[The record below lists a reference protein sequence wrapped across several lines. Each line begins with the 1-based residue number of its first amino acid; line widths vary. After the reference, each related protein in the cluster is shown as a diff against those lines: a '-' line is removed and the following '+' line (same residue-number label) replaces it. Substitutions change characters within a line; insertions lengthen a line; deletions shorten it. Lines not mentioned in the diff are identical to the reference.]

1 MTDEQTT
8 NPQDMAMTDVVA
20 KKSTYGIGDKLQ
32 FIYSEIWAFFFPI
45 IAAALTSVG
54 RAAIAS
60 VQAAVVE
67 AEQAFGAGEGA
78 KKFEFAVERVK
89 TDLSGQGFIIG
100 VDVGIKLINA
110 LVNVAAQ
117 KVS

>member
-1 MTDEQTT
+1 MSEQTT
-8 NPQDMAMTDVVA
+8 QQDMAMTDVVA

-32 FIYSEIWAFFFPI
+32 FIFSEIWAFFFPI
-45 IAAALTSVG
+45 IAAALTTVG
-54 RAAIAS
+54 RAAVTS

-67 AEQAFGAGEGA
+67 AEQTFGAGEGG
-78 KKFEFAVERVK
+78 KKFDFAVDKVK
-89 TDLSGQGFIIG
+89 TDLAGQGFLIG

-110 LVNVAAQ
+110 LINIAAQ

>member
-1 MTDEQTT
+1 MSDQETQA
-8 NPQDMAMTDVVA
+8 QDMAMTDVVA
-20 KKSTYGIGDKLQ
+20 KQSEYGIGDKLQ
-32 FIYSEIWAFFFPI
+32 FIFSEIWAFFWPI
-45 IAAALTSVG
+45 LAAAMTSVG

-60 VQAAVVE
+60 VQTAVVD
-67 AEQAFGAGEGA
+67 AEQTFGAGEGG

-89 TDLSGQGFIIG
+89 TDLSGQGFLIG

-110 LVNVAAQ
+110 LINIAAQ

>member
-1 MTDEQTT
+1 MSEQTT
-8 NPQDMAMTDVVA
+8 QQDMAMTDVVA

-32 FIYSEIWAFFFPI
+32 FIFSEIWAFFFPI
-45 IAAALTSVG
+45 IAAALTTVG
-54 RAAIAS
+54 RAAVAS

-67 AEQAFGAGEGA
+67 AEQTFGEGEGG
-78 KKFEFAVERVK
+78 KKFDFAVDKVK
-89 TDLSGQGFIIG
+89 TDLAGQGFIIG

>member
-1 MTDEQTT
+1 MTEEK
-8 NPQDMAMTDVVA
+8 MALTDIVA
-20 KKSTYGIGDKLQ
+20 KKSEYGIGDKLQ
-32 FIYSEIWAFFFPI
+32 FIFSNIWAFFWPI

-67 AEQAFGAGEGA
+67 AEQTFGEGQGS
-78 KKFEFAVERVK
+78 KKFEFAAEKVK
-89 TDLSGQGFIIG
+89 TDLSGQGFLIG
-100 VDVGIKLINA
+100 VDIGIKLINA
-110 LVNVAAQ
+110 LINIAAQ

>member
-1 MTDEQTT
+1 MTEEK
-8 NPQDMAMTDVVA
+8 MALTDIVA
-20 KKSTYGIGDKLQ
+20 KKSEYGIGDKLQ
-32 FIYSEIWAFFFPI
+32 FIFSNIWAFFWPI

-67 AEQAFGAGEGA
+67 AEQTFGEGQGS
-78 KKFEFAVERVK
+78 KKFEFAVEKVK
-89 TDLSGQGFIIG
+89 TDLSGQGFLIG
-100 VDVGIKLINA
+100 IDIGIKLINA
-110 LVNVAAQ
+110 LINIAAQ